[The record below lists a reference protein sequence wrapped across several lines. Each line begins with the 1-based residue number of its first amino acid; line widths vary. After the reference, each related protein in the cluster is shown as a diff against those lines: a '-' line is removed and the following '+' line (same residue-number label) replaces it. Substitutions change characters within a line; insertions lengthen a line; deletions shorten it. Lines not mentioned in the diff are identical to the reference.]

1 MPARVNRRAMASL
14 WAGHLATDF
23 AQGAPP
29 ALLVFLVPKLD
40 LSYVLAGI
48 VIFVL
53 TFSSSIIQ
61 PLFGLWSDAR
71 GAQWLMPAGVA
82 LAGIGV
88 ALAAV
93 APTYPLLLLAI
104 FASGLGVAAFHPEG
118 SKFASFVSGDR
129 RASGMAL
136 FSVGGNLGFALGPLV
151 ASGLVLVLGLPGG
164 LLLAIPGL
172 AIALF
177 LASEASYLRRFLP
190 APGSRVFGLDAV
202 DRPRAFAL
210 LLVIIS
216 LRSVPHMG
224 LFTFVP
230 LWEVAN
236 GATDERATVLLA
248 LFLFGG
254 AIGTL
259 IGGPLAD
266 RIGRKPVMVG
276 SYAATVPL
284 IVVYVLVGGVVGDVA
299 LFLSG
304 ATVICTFGVSVV
316 MSQEYMPRR
325 IGLASG
331 LCIGL
336 AIGLGGV
343 FAAILGTIA
352 DAIDLQAAMLATAV
366 APAIGAVLALG
377 LPPAHAARLVERAA
391 TSPT

>member
-1 MPARVNRRAMASL
+1 
-14 WAGHLATDF
+14 
-23 AQGAPP
+23 
-29 ALLVFLVPKLD
+29 
-40 LSYVLAGI
+40 
-48 VIFVL
+48 
-53 TFSSSIIQ
+53 
-61 PLFGLWSDAR
+61 
-71 GAQWLMPAGVA
+71 
-82 LAGIGV
+82 
-88 ALAAV
+88 
-93 APTYPLLLLAI
+93 
-104 FASGLGVAAFHPEG
+104 
-118 SKFASFVSGDR
+118 
-129 RASGMAL
+129 
-136 FSVGGNLGFALGPLV
+136 
-151 ASGLVLVLGLPGG
+151 VLVLGLPGG

-190 APGSRVFGLDAV
+190 VPGSRVFGLDAV

-343 FAAILGTIA
+343 FAAILGSIA

>member
-1 MPARVNRRAMASL
+1 MATL
-14 WAGHLATDF
+14 FAGHLATDF
-23 AQGAPP
+23 SQGATP

-71 GAQWLMPAGVA
+71 GAQWLMAAGVA

-93 APTYPLLLLAI
+93 APSYPLLLLAV

-118 SKFASFVSGDR
+118 SKFASFVSGSR

-136 FSVGGNLGFALGPLV
+136 FSVGGNVGFALGPIV
-151 ASGLVLVLGLPGG
+151 ASVLVLALGLSGG
-164 LLLAIPGL
+164 VLLAIPGI
-172 AIALF
+172 AIALL
-177 LASEASYLRRFLP
+177 LAFEAHYLRRYLP
-190 APGSRVFGLDAV
+190 TPGDRVFGVDAA
-202 DRPRAFAL
+202 DRPRAFTL
-210 LLVIIS
+210 LLVVIA

-230 LWEVAN
+230 LWEKAN
-236 GATDERATVLLA
+236 GASDERATVLLA

-254 AIGTL
+254 AVGTL

-276 SYAATVPL
+276 SYALTVPL
-284 IVVYVLVGGVVGDVA
+284 ILVYVLVGGVAGDVSLVLA
-299 LFLSG
+299 G
-304 ATVICTFGVSVV
+304 AAVISTFGVSVV

-331 LCIGL
+331 LSIGL
-336 AIGLGGV
+336 AIGLGGL
-343 FAAILGTIA
+343 FAAVLGSIA
-352 DAIDLQAAMLATAV
+352 DAVDLEAAMLATAV
-366 APAIGAVLALG
+366 APALGALLALALPPTGAV
-377 LPPAHAARLVERAA
+377 RLVERAA